1 MSGRRQAAIDRRHTS
16 LGWVPGPRALFPVP
30 VRKIS
35 G

>member
-1 MSGRRQAAIDRRHTS
+1 MSARGEAAIDRRNTS
-16 LGWVPGPRALFPVP
+16 LGWVPVPRALFPVP